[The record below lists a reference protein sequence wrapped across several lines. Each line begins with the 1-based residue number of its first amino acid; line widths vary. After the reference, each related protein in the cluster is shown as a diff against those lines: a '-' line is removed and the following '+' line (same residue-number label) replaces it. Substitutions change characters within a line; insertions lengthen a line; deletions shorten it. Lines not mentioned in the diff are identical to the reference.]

1 MAGTPQQCK
10 PITVGPIQKYTYS
23 TKCDALVIDCLI
35 GKPNDQAGFLSI
47 LC

>member
-23 TKCDALVIDCLI
+23 TERITYSTWT
-35 GKPNDQAGFLSI
+35 GY
-47 LC
+47 